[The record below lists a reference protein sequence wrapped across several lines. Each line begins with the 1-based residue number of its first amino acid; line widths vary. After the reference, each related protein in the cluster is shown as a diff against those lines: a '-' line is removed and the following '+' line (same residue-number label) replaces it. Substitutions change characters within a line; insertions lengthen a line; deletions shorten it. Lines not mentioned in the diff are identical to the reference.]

1 MATTTK
7 VPEKLTPLA
16 KAMLVPILTE
26 AEIKD
31 ALGEDEVKNCER
43 LFLHKSKCSQIGF
56 YLVRYFTRM
65 EAVPMENTFFRADP
79 FNTSSVK
86 SVLLRC

>member
-31 ALGEDEVKNCER
+31 ALGEDEVKNGLFVFYKNYMRNAAR
-43 LFLHKSKCSQIGF
+43 LGSI
-56 YLVRYFTRM
+56 
-65 EAVPMENTFFRADP
+65 
-79 FNTSSVK
+79 
-86 SVLLRC
+86 

>member
-16 KAMLVPILTE
+16 KAMLVPALTE

-31 ALGEDEVKNCER
+31 ALGEDEVKNCEG
-43 LFLHKSKCSQIGF
+43 LFFTQI
-56 YLVRYFTRM
+56 T
-65 EAVPMENTFFRADP
+65 
-79 FNTSSVK
+79 
-86 SVLLRC
+86 